1 MDLSK
6 VTLVICLTLFIV
18 VGVNAALYVSLRRG
32 NEAGQIELF
41 RRAAQRAREPW
52 KEEDEA
58 LQELSRR
65 VASLQQA
72 RLEPEETEDR
82 TEPEGGEAGD
92 AR

>member
-1 MDLSK
+1 MDFSQ
-6 VTLVICLTLFIV
+6 VALVICLTLIIV

-65 VASLQQA
+65 VALLKGTEVSRPEDQA
-72 RLEPEETEDR
+72 EEEK
-82 TEPEGGEAGD
+82 E
-92 AR
+92 

>member
-6 VTLVICLTLFIV
+6 GVLVICLILLIV
-18 VGVNAALYVSLRRG
+18 VGINAALYVTLRRG

-52 KEEDEA
+52 KEEDDA

-65 VASLQQA
+65 VAGLKRA
-72 RLEPEETEDR
+72 EPEADEPDNPAEPDR
-82 TEPEGGEAGD
+82 G
-92 AR
+92 

>member
-1 MDLSK
+1 MDFSK
-6 VTLVICLTLFIV
+6 VFLVICLTLVIV

-65 VASLQQA
+65 VAGLNRAATQA
-72 RLEPEETEDR
+72 GEAENQTGE
-82 TEPEGGEAGD
+82 EGG
-92 AR
+92 

>member
-1 MDLSK
+1 MSLDPSK
-6 VTLVICLTLFIV
+6 VVLVVCLTLFIV
-18 VGVNAALYVSLRRG
+18 IGVNAALYVSLRRG

-65 VASLQQA
+65 VAGLKAAGSA
-72 RLEPEETEDR
+72 ERDPEHRVEE
-82 TEPEGGEAGD
+82 EGG
-92 AR
+92 